1 MPPRKNLETATNNEN
16 SADSDDS
23 TGCTSLERVP
33 HYNSKA
39 AKPKQVRQR
48 TEAQIKAFEKCR
60 ASRAKNVV
68 SRMVPEQLES
78 PPPAP
83 PKLTRQVAE
92 VIEPKPKP
100 VSRRPKVVEI
110 YEEQEEDDEPE
121 TIIRRIIKRKPKPR
135 IIEEI
140 EEEEEPAPAPSA
152 RPQIIQRPQPV
163 AAPAPAKVPPRNFF
177 H

>member
-1 MPPRKNLETATNNEN
+1 MPPRKNIEMSSNIEN
-16 SADSDDS
+16 SDDSDDIPS
-23 TGCTSLERVP
+23 TTSLERVP

-39 AKPKQVRQR
+39 AKPKQPRQR

-68 SRMVPEQLES
+68 TRMIQPDINES

-92 VIEPKPKP
+92 VIETAKPVRKPKIIEEVHE
-100 VSRRPKVVEI
+100 VS
-110 YEEQEEDDEPE
+110 DDEPE
-121 TIIRRIIKRKPKPR
+121 TIIRRIIHKKKTKPR
-135 IIEEI
+135 VIEEVY
-140 EEEEEPAPAPSA
+140 EEDDEPAPSK
-152 RPQIIQRPQPV
+152 PQIIQRQPAPA
-163 AAPAPAKVPPRNFF
+163 AAPAKPQFKHNIF